1 MKLKN
6 LAKLRV
12 ARGLTQAD
20 VADLVGVSVGAVG
33 HWETGTCFPV
43 EEHLQALCSA
53 FHVEAAYL
61 MGVRGAKAQRA
72 DNVVPL
78 QRVA

>member
-6 LAKLRV
+6 LAKLRR

-20 VADLVGVSVGAVG
+20 VAGLIGVSVSAVG
-33 HWETGTCFPV
+33 HWETGTCFPLD
-43 EEHLQALCSA
+43 EHLQALCAA
-53 FHVEAAYL
+53 FRVDAGYL